1 MTHSRSEIQLII
13 AADLMRLFIERQ
25 IQHYI
30 NSQGTDR

>member
-13 AADLMRLFIERQ
+13 AAELTRLFIDRQ

-30 NSQGTDR
+30 ARREANQ